1 MMEYRTVWIPSREQF
16 FEMLEQV
23 RNLKFGDEVEITQE
37 SWELTTWMSER
48 PGAGHIP
55 VRYMYVQLD
64 NDFLHKHFYTGDIQ
78 SAEEFEYKIA
88 RFISRVASI
97 TP

>member
-1 MMEYRTVWIPSREQF
+1 
-16 FEMLEQV
+16 MLEQI
-23 RNLKFGDEVEITQE
+23 RNLKFGDEVEITQG
-37 SWELTTWMSER
+37 SWELTTWTSGR

-64 NDFLHKHFYTGDIQ
+64 NDFLHKHFYIGDIQ
-78 SAEEFEYKIA
+78 SAEEFEHKIA